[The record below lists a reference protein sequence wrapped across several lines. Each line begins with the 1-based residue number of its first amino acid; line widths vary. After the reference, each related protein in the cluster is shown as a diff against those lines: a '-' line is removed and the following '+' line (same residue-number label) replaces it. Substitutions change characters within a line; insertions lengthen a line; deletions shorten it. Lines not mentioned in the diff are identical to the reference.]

1 MQSQLKRKPERQP
14 SVLPFK
20 QPKLRTYRK
29 QEHFAILSAVIY
41 TFILGIWTVSSA
53 IKVNTMQ
60 HRLQTI
66 NDQVTNYRLKNQ
78 TLKQD
83 IDQQLSF
90 DNLNTIAHQD
100 HLKLHSNQV
109 QVIK

>member
-1 MQSQLKRKPERQP
+1 MQSQLKHKIKIQP
-14 SVLPFK
+14 SVLPSK
-20 QPKLRTYRK
+20 QPKIKTYRK

-41 TFILGIWTVSSA
+41 TFALGIWTVNSA

-60 HRLQTI
+60 HQLQTI

-100 HLKLHSNQV
+100 HLKLHPNQI